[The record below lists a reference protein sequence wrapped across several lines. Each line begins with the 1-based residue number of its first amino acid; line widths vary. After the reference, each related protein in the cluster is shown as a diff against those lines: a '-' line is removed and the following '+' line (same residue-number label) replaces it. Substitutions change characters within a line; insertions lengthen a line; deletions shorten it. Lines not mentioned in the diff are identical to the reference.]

1 MNHLAVHQKLTQH
14 SKSTIC
20 LVTKSWPTLWDP
32 MDCRPARLLCPWDFP
47 GKKTGEFAISF
58 SGGSSWPRDRTQ
70 VSCVSSISR
79 QILTAVPPIKKFKE
93 WQWLQ
98 LKKPSSISVTV
109 TTLCFGFISQDREP
123 SQLLWVRMHW
133 LLFRSLRTRQATPGR
148 DHFFSAPRY
157 FSWWTSFL
165 PLPRPRHA
173 IFSWED
179 AVAPASVFSS
189 LSIQHLPQAFE
200 MQTISLPSVFYHWEA
215 LSQDDPELGFWSW
228 SCVCSI
234 TSVMSNSVKL
244 WTVAHQSP
252 LSMGF
257 FRKEYWSGLPCPPW
271 GIFPIQG
278 SNPCLQCFLHCRRIL
293 YHWATREAWSWS
305 YWILILH

>member
-14 SKSTIC
+14 SKATIC

-47 GKKTGEFAISF
+47 GKKTGVGCHFLLWGIFLTQGSNPSLLCLLHRQAESYCCATHKKLQTDSV
-58 SGGSSWPRDRTQ
+58 SSWR
-70 VSCVSSISR
+70 SS
-79 QILTAVPPIKKFKE
+79 V
-93 WQWLQ
+93 
-98 LKKPSSISVTV
+98 SVTV

-148 DHFFSAPRY
+148 DHCFSAPRY

-173 IFSWED
+173 VFSWED
-179 AVAPASVFSS
+179 AMAPASVFSS
-189 LSIQHLPQAFE
+189 LSVQHLPQAFE
-200 MQTISLPSVFYHWEA
+200 MQTISLPSVFYHWEV

-228 SCVCSI
+228 FWCAQSLQSCP
-234 TSVMSNSVKL
+234 TLRN
-244 WTVAHQSP
+244 
-252 LSMGF
+252 
-257 FRKEYWSGLPCPPW
+257 SGL
-271 GIFPIQG
+271 
-278 SNPCLQCFLHCRRIL
+278 
-293 YHWATREAWSWS
+293 
-305 YWILILH
+305 